1 MYDFRR
7 SSHKFP
13 TIYWN
18 LIFPISSSLS
28 YTRRQ
33 REPKIY
39 GFKHLME
46 RGIRKMLNANLR
58 TRKNIIE
65 AFVISKR
72 LLSLLK
78 VALGWPKDPN
88 FIVRTA

>member
-28 YTRRQ
+28 Y
-33 REPKIY
+33 
-39 GFKHLME
+39 
-46 RGIRKMLNANLR
+46 
-58 TRKNIIE
+58 
-65 AFVISKR
+65 ISKTILR
-72 LLSLLK
+72 IQAFDGERYQK
-78 VALGWPKDPN
+78 NAKC
-88 FIVRTA
+88 

>member
-28 YTRRQ
+28 YISKTK
-33 REPKIY
+33 EPKI
-39 GFKHLME
+39 
-46 RGIRKMLNANLR
+46 
-58 TRKNIIE
+58 
-65 AFVISKR
+65 
-72 LLSLLK
+72 
-78 VALGWPKDPN
+78 
-88 FIVRTA
+88 